1 LFGHEKGAFTGAIR
15 STRGRFEMAD
25 GGTLLLDEISEIPP
39 ALQAKLLRVLQE
51 KEFER
56 IGSGQTI
63 RVDVRVIATSNRDL
77 KDEVAR
83 GDFRDD
89 LYYRLNVIPID
100 IPPLR
105 QRLEDIPLLTDYFLN
120 RYCQKIGVPTKRL
133 NEKAGQILLSYSWP
147 GNVRELENLIERAV
161 VISKNQELKV
171 SDFPPEITA
180 GIPALA
186 KNSMD
191 VGMSIGEAEKIL
203 ILKTLK
209 AHGGNKSKAADV
221 LGISA
226 RTLRNKLHE
235 YGLSGND

>member
-1 LFGHEKGAFTGAIR
+1 
-15 STRGRFEMAD
+15 MAD

-63 RVDVRVIATSNRDL
+63 QVDVRVIATSNRDL
-77 KDEVAR
+77 KDEVVK
-83 GDFRDD
+83 GSFRDD
-89 LYYRLNVIPID
+89 LFYRLNVIPID
-100 IPPLR
+100 MPPLR
-105 QRLEDIPLLTDYFLN
+105 QRIEDIPLLADYFLN
-120 RYCQKIGVPTKRL
+120 KYCQKIGVPTKIL
-133 NEKAGQILLSYSWP
+133 SEKAGQMLLSYSWP
-147 GNVRELENLIERAV
+147 GNVRELENMIERAV
-161 VISKNQELKV
+161 VISRNHELKI
-171 SDFPPEITA
+171 SDFPPEIVA
-180 GIPALA
+180 GIPTLG
-186 KNSMD
+186 KTSMD
-191 VGMSIGEAEKIL
+191 VGMSIGEAEKVL

-235 YGLSGND
+235 YGLSGGE